1 MSSFGLANLTD
12 YQKFDSLSSL
22 GKGDSG
28 GPLLHKGVIKGE
40 VVDYLVGAVSFGG
53 TCAAPDSAAIYSGR
67 FENLAE
73 KPCYLD

>member
-1 MSSFGLANLTD
+1 MSNPS
-12 YQKFDSLSSL
+12 
-22 GKGDSG
+22 KGDSG

-67 FENLAE
+67 FDNLTE
-73 KPCYLD
+73 KPFY

>member
-1 MSSFGLANLTD
+1 MFE
-12 YQKFDSLSSL
+12 SLSSPSA
-22 GKGDSG
+22 GDSG

-67 FENLAE
+67 FENLALLL
-73 KPCYLD
+73 KLT

>member
-1 MSSFGLANLTD
+1 MMQVQVKRSTITT
-12 YQKFDSLSSL
+12 QK
-22 GKGDSG
+22 
-28 GPLLHKGVIKGE
+28 LHKGVIKGE

-73 KPCYLD
+73 KAFY